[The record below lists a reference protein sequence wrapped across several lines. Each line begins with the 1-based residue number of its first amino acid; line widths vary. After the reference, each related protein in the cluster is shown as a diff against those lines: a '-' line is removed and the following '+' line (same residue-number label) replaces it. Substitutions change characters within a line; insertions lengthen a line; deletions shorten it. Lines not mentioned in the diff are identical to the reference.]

1 VTLANKLT
9 FLRIGAVPFFVL
21 FLFVWGEKGKVI
33 ALLIFIFASLSDLLD
48 GWLARKKNE
57 VTSLGKIVDPIADK
71 ILVYSAFISFIQL
84 HLVPFWMVII
94 IMGRDLLIM
103 ALRIELA
110 SKNFILSA
118 NRLAKLKTFFENAAI
133 FFVFFILLWQG
144 FKDKIEGVD
153 RVTYLLMGGATLLAL
168 ISGIQY
174 WIGSRRHLQ

>member
-1 VTLANKLT
+1 LADRSSSFFCT
-9 FLRIGAVPFFVL
+9 FFIYS
-21 FLFVWGEKGKVI
+21 GEKGKVI

-84 HLVPFWMVII
+84 HLIPFWMVIV
-94 IMGRDLLIM
+94 IMSRDLLIM

-118 NRLAKLKTFFENAAI
+118 SKLAKFKTLFESIVI
-133 FFVFFILLWQG
+133 FFIFFTLIWEG
-144 FKDKIEGVD
+144 FKNKMWGADMM
-153 RVTYLLMGGATLLAL
+153 TYLLMGIATLLAL
-168 ISGIQY
+168 ISGVQY
-174 WIGSRRHLQ
+174 WLESKRYLQ

>member
-9 FLRIGAVPFFVL
+9 FLRIGAVPFFVF

-84 HLVPFWMVII
+84 HLVPFC
-94 IMGRDLLIM
+94 MGRDLLIM

-110 SKNFILSA
+110 SRNFILSA

>member
-1 VTLANKLT
+1 MTLANKLT
-9 FLRIGAVPFFVL
+9 FLRIAAVPFFVL
-21 FLFVWGEKGKVI
+21 FLFVLGEEGKVI

-48 GWLARKKNE
+48 GWLARKRNE

-84 HLVPFWMVII
+84 HLIPFWMVII
-94 IMGRDLLIM
+94 IMSRDLLII

-110 SKNFILSA
+110 SKNFILPA
-118 NRLAKLKTFFENAAI
+118 NRLAKLKTFFENVVI
-133 FFVFFILLWQG
+133 FFVFFVLLWQG
-144 FKDKIEGVD
+144 FKDKIEGID

-174 WIGSRRHLQ
+174 WIESRRYVQ

>member
-1 VTLANKLT
+1 MTLANKLT
-9 FLRIGAVPFFVL
+9 FLRMVLVPFFVL
-21 FLFVWGEKGKVI
+21 FLFVLAEKGKVI
-33 ALLIFIFASLSDLLD
+33 ALLIYIFASATDLLD

-57 VTSLGKIVDPIADK
+57 VTSFGKIVDPIADK

-84 HLVPFWMVII
+84 HLIPFWMVII
-94 IMGRDLLIM
+94 IMGRDLLVM

-118 NRLAKLKTFFENAAI
+118 NRLAKLKTFFENGAI
-133 FFVFFILLWQG
+133 FFVFFILLWPG
-144 FKDKIEGVD
+144 FRDKIEGAD

-174 WIGSRRHLQ
+174 WIESRRHLQ